1 MARKKMTKAQRT
13 RQIYI
18 RCGLLLLLL
27 IAVFVTVFV
36 LINRLSKTEINLN
49 KNTHFT
55 MTGFNGEGEI
65 AATVDVESGYE
76 AFFETVKVEFSK
88 SSGLSNGD
96 EIDITYTYD
105 TKIAK
110 AYNLRVVAQKQH
122 IAVKGLVEPTQLS
135 KEDIFEGV
143 NVVYEGIAPLVTASV
158 DVENKFNG
166 CITYEVVDAKEYYN
180 VGDLIKVRAFY
191 DAAKLADMDY
201 VAELSSENC
210 VKEFTVADVDRYVL
224 STDDITDDMMA
235 SLKKEALSFYTEA
248 TANEYGMRIFCDAG
262 LMPVYVDKKT
272 TFSWSTPGFV
282 SSYLSV
288 LKEENY
294 GKTGTDAN
302 QIKLCYESVISQAD
316 GQACKAEVVVQFSNI
331 IIRRDGTVELNLESG
346 AIISAD
352 RRDSHIKAIVQNQI
366 DDDYESV
373 KI

>member
-1 MARKKMTKAQRT
+1 MAQRGKMNKT
-13 RQIYI
+13 SNQRYI
-18 RCGLLLLLL
+18 GLGLLLVVL
-27 IAVFVTVFV
+27 IA
-36 LINRLSKTEINLN
+36 LIIVVSYLYDKSTKTEVNLN
-49 KNTHFT
+49 DSTHFT
-55 MTGFNGEGEI
+55 MTGFNGSGEMSAVI
-65 AATVDVESGYE
+65 DVQSGYE
-76 AFFETVKVEFSK
+76 AFFDTVRISLSK
-88 SSGLSNGD
+88 STGLSNGD
-96 EIDITYTYD
+96 EIIVSYTYD
-105 TKIAK
+105 AGIAK
-110 AYNLRVVAQKQH
+110 AYNLKVIAEEKHIVVKE
-122 IAVKGLVEPTQLS
+122 LVDPTVIS
-135 KEDIFEGV
+135 NEDFFEGV
-143 NVVYEGIAPLVTASV
+143 SLIYEGIAPLVTV
-158 DVENKFNG
+158 TLDVNNKFNG
-166 CITYEVVDAKEYYN
+166 YVTYEVVDAKEYYN